1 MQLNTQTIRKKINF
15 LGLNMKS
22 NLQRKIQRQVASGS
36 TLVKKIANQVEN
48 KSAIKRLLDQKS
60 IAKILKIV
68 TMFSPQETAS
78 RKYKSRSS
86 RGQLNKDLI
95 VKCIQNLN
103 QQGFAI
109 NSTDVVNHS
118 KEIRKL
124 MRKEFGILASGRN
137 IVKMARVF
145 FGSWDEA
152 LKAAGF
158 SPHLIR
164 KKFHS
169 KTSMLPTVSFQRE
182 LSVIDGKAK
191 YVNYLGDP
199 PKQADELIQ
208 QQQMTAKIEQTI
220 SSLPNHERH
229 LAEKIF
235 DKIVQ
240 IDSFNDQDDLI
251 DQLHEQFL
259 GKINKA
265 EIKAVLSALAL
276 KLDGLRR

>member
-1 MQLNTQTIRKKINF
+1 MQLNVQAIKNKINF
-15 LGLNMKS
+15 LGLNIAS
-22 NLQRKIQRQVASGS
+22 QLEEKIQRQLSS
-36 TLVKKIANQVEN
+36 RTILLKKIAKQVEN
-48 KSAIKRLLDQKS
+48 KPVLKRLLDQKS
-60 IAKILKIV
+60 LGKILKII
-68 TMFSPQETAS
+68 TIFSSQETTPKKH
-78 RKYKSRSS
+78 R
-86 RGQLNKDLI
+86 RGGFPSQLNKDLI
-95 VKCIQNLN
+95 IKCVQILN
-103 QQGFAI
+103 QQGFAL
-109 NSTDVVNHS
+109 NSTDMVNNS
-118 KEIRKL
+118 KEIKRL
-124 MRKEFGILASGRN
+124 MRKELDILASGQN

-169 KTSMLPTVSFQRE
+169 KVSALPIVSSQRE
-182 LSVIDGKAK
+182 LCVIDGKAK

-208 QQQMTAKIEQTI
+208 QQQMTAKIEHTI
-220 SSLPNHERH
+220 SSLPNHERL

-259 GKINKA
+259 GKFNKP

-276 KLDGLRR
+276 KLDGLKP

>member
-36 TLVKKIANQVEN
+36 TLVKKIAKQAEN
-48 KSAIKRLLDQKS
+48 EPTIKSLLDQKS
-60 IAKILKIV
+60 LGKILKII
-68 TMFSPQETAS
+68 TIFSSQETTP
-78 RKYKSRSS
+78 KKCK
-86 RGQLNKDLI
+86 RGGFPSQLNKDLI
-95 VKCIQNLN
+95 IKCIQNLN
-103 QQGFAI
+103 QQGFAL
-109 NSTDVVNHS
+109 NSTDMVNNS
-118 KEIRKL
+118 KEIKKL
-124 MRKEFGILASGRN
+124 MRKELDILASGQN

-145 FGSWDEA
+145 FGSWDKA

-169 KTSMLPTVSFQRE
+169 KVSVLPVVSSQRE
-182 LSVIDGKAK
+182 LYVIDGKAK

-220 SSLPNHERH
+220 SSLPNHERV

-259 GKINKA
+259 GKFNKP
-265 EIKAVLSALAL
+265 EIKAVLNALAL
-276 KLDGLRR
+276 KLDGLKQ

>member
-1 MQLNTQTIRKKINF
+1 MQLNAQAIRKNINF
-15 LGLNMKS
+15 LKLNIKS
-22 NLQRKIQRQVASGS
+22 NLEEKIQRQITSGT
-36 TLVKKIANQVEN
+36 TLVKKIAYQVEN
-48 KSAIKRLLDQKS
+48 KSAIKRLLDQES

-68 TMFSPQETAS
+68 TIFSSLETTP
-78 RKYKSRSS
+78 RKYKPRSS
-86 RGQLNKDLI
+86 HGQLNNDLI

-103 QQGFAI
+103 QQGFAL
-109 NSTDVVNHS
+109 NSTDMVSNS
-118 KEIRKL
+118 KEIKRL
-124 MRKEFGILASGRN
+124 MRKEFGILASGQN

-169 KTSMLPTVSFQRE
+169 KVSILPIVSSQRE
-182 LSVIDGKAK
+182 LCVIDGKAK
-191 YVNYLGDP
+191 FVNYLGDP
-199 PKQADELIQ
+199 PKQADDLIQ
-208 QQQMTAKIEQTI
+208 QRQMTAKIEQTI
-220 SSLPNHERH
+220 SSLPNHERL

-276 KLDGLRR
+276 KLDGLKR